1 MPTHYNVKMKM
12 LYALAIC
19 GLVRRDDLAIF
30 AETMNMGSHDI
41 MDLISAGFV
50 RESSAE
56 VDIRIGGRS
65 RKRVRRVCCIT
76 NKGLAFLLEFGGA
89 LFPWLESIPKSI
101 IGNVNLRGGTLAR
114 KAPLDRRL
122 NLAGANCFYAAAG
135 FEVHPLVF
143 GDDEDSQKPALS
155 AIIANAVGDFAP
167 EESTVYYNAIE
178 VKGKCIDA
186 DAEDSHSQRFTRQ
199 VGFAAYSKN
208 DFNIYM
214 IPQGGMRWKTEI
226 AKKEM
231 YLFSTYRSKI
241 RMNQMKDCCAVLLA
255 RNPRDF
261 AASFLSINDF
271 SSKKTKI
278 QAHQDAELLDS
289 TLETAMVGPEG
300 HQAPNM
306 TESVSMGKDGKMH
319 ITLTNESVSED
330 YPIDVILD
338 SGKAAAVEGMILTGE
353 MHEHNTFDNPEQVKC
368 TSFDDVKLA
377 DDGLKLT
384 LPKCSVLHLTVTVK

>member
-30 AETMNMGSHDI
+30 SETMNAGSHDI
-41 MDLISAGFV
+41 MDLIRAGFV
-50 RESSAE
+50 KESSAE

-101 IGNVNLRGGTLAR
+101 VGNVNLRGGTLAR

-143 GDDEDSQKPALS
+143 GDDEDNQKSALS
-155 AIIANAVGDFAP
+155 AIIANAMGDFAP

-226 AKKEM
+226 AKKEWR
-231 YLFSTYRSKI
+231 LFFDYRRKI
-241 RMNQMKDCCAVLLA
+241 RISQMKECNAVLLA

-261 AASFLSINDF
+261 AALFRSIKDF
-271 SSKKTKI
+271 SGRKI
-278 QAHQDAELLDS
+278 KMRRLYVVPMKCEGRKDNSIAVTTGFDRECENCIAKLEEDARFERNTSSFTFPFRTCREGEIYHVALGTVMELYNIHYIK
-289 TLETAMVGPEG
+289 E
-300 HQAPNM
+300 
-306 TESVSMGKDGKMH
+306 
-319 ITLTNESVSED
+319 
-330 YPIDVILD
+330 
-338 SGKAAAVEGMILTGE
+338 KADEGMPVVIYCYRHQVPYYRAVFGDDILYD
-353 MHEHNTFDNPEQVKC
+353 F
-368 TSFDDVKLA
+368 A
-377 DDGLKLT
+377 D
-384 LPKCSVLHLTVTVK
+384 

>member
-30 AETMNMGSHDI
+30 SETMNAGSHDI

-50 RESSAE
+50 KESSAE

-89 LFPWLESIPKSI
+89 LFPWLERIPKSI
-101 IGNVNLRGGTLAR
+101 IGSVNLRGGTLAR

-143 GDDEDSQKPALS
+143 GDDEDSQKPALT

-178 VKGKCIDA
+178 VKRKCIDA

-226 AKKEM
+226 AKKEWR
-231 YLFSTYRSKI
+231 LFYDYRSKI
-241 RMNQMKDCCAVLLA
+241 RMHQMKECYAVLLA

-261 AASFLSINDF
+261 AALFRSIKDF
-271 SSKKTKI
+271 SGRKI
-278 QAHQDAELLDS
+278 KMRRLYVVPMKCEGRKDNSIAVTTGFDRECENCIAKLEEDARFERNTSSFTFPFRTCREGEIYHVALGTVMELYNIHYIK
-289 TLETAMVGPEG
+289 E
-300 HQAPNM
+300 
-306 TESVSMGKDGKMH
+306 
-319 ITLTNESVSED
+319 
-330 YPIDVILD
+330 
-338 SGKAAAVEGMILTGE
+338 KADEGMPVVIYCYRHQVPYYRAVFGDDILYD
-353 MHEHNTFDNPEQVKC
+353 F
-368 TSFDDVKLA
+368 A
-377 DDGLKLT
+377 D
-384 LPKCSVLHLTVTVK
+384 

>member
-30 AETMNMGSHDI
+30 SETMNAGSHDI
-41 MDLISAGFV
+41 MNLISAGFV
-50 RESSAE
+50 KESSAE

-89 LFPWLESIPKSI
+89 LFPWLERIPKSI
-101 IGNVNLRGGTLAR
+101 IGSVNLRGGTLAR

-143 GDDEDSQKPALS
+143 GDDEDSQKPALT

-167 EESTVYYNAIE
+167 EESTVYYNAIK
-178 VKGKCIDA
+178 VKRKCIDA

-208 DFNIYM
+208 DFSIYV

-226 AKKEM
+226 AKKEWR
-231 YLFSTYRSKI
+231 LFYDYRSKI
-241 RMNQMKDCCAVLLA
+241 RMHQVKECYAVLLA

-261 AASFLSINDF
+261 AALFRSIKDF
-271 SSKKTKI
+271 SGRKI
-278 QAHQDAELLDS
+278 KMRRLYVVPMKCEGRKDNSIAVTTGFDRECENCIAKLEEDARFERNTSSFTFPFRTCREGEIYHVALGTVMELYNIHYIK
-289 TLETAMVGPEG
+289 E
-300 HQAPNM
+300 
-306 TESVSMGKDGKMH
+306 
-319 ITLTNESVSED
+319 
-330 YPIDVILD
+330 
-338 SGKAAAVEGMILTGE
+338 KADEGMPVVIYCYRHQVPYYRAVFGDDILYD
-353 MHEHNTFDNPEQVKC
+353 F
-368 TSFDDVKLA
+368 A
-377 DDGLKLT
+377 D
-384 LPKCSVLHLTVTVK
+384 

>member
-30 AETMNMGSHDI
+30 SETMNAGSHDI

-50 RESSAE
+50 KESSAE

-89 LFPWLESIPKSI
+89 LFPWLERIPKSI
-101 IGNVNLRGGTLAR
+101 IGSVNLRGGTLAR

-143 GDDEDSQKPALS
+143 GDDEDSQKPALT

-178 VKGKCIDA
+178 VKRKCIDV

-208 DFNIYM
+208 DFSIYV

-226 AKKEM
+226 AKKEWR
-231 YLFSTYRSKI
+231 LFYDYRSKI
-241 RMNQMKDCCAVLLA
+241 RMHQMKECYAVLLA

-261 AASFLSINDF
+261 AALFRSIKDF
-271 SSKKTKI
+271 SGRKI
-278 QAHQDAELLDS
+278 KMRRLYVVPMKCEGRKDNSIAVTTGFDRECENCIAKLEEDARFERNTSSFTFPFRTCREGEIYHVALGTVMELYNIHYIK
-289 TLETAMVGPEG
+289 E
-300 HQAPNM
+300 
-306 TESVSMGKDGKMH
+306 
-319 ITLTNESVSED
+319 
-330 YPIDVILD
+330 
-338 SGKAAAVEGMILTGE
+338 KADEGMPVVIYCYRHQVPYYRAVFGDDILYD
-353 MHEHNTFDNPEQVKC
+353 F
-368 TSFDDVKLA
+368 A
-377 DDGLKLT
+377 D
-384 LPKCSVLHLTVTVK
+384 

>member
-30 AETMNMGSHDI
+30 SETMNAGSHDI

-226 AKKEM
+226 AKKEWR
-231 YLFSTYRSKI
+231 LFFDYRRKI
-241 RMNQMKDCCAVLLA
+241 RISQMKECNAVLLA

-261 AASFLSINDF
+261 AALFRSIKDF
-271 SSKKTKI
+271 SGRKI
-278 QAHQDAELLDS
+278 KMRRLYVVPMKCEGRKDNSIAVTTGFDRECENCIAKLEEDARFERNTSSFTFPFRTCREGEIYHVALGTVMELYNIHYIK
-289 TLETAMVGPEG
+289 E
-300 HQAPNM
+300 
-306 TESVSMGKDGKMH
+306 
-319 ITLTNESVSED
+319 
-330 YPIDVILD
+330 
-338 SGKAAAVEGMILTGE
+338 KADEGMPVVIYCYRHQVPYYRAVFGDDILYD
-353 MHEHNTFDNPEQVKC
+353 F
-368 TSFDDVKLA
+368 A
-377 DDGLKLT
+377 D
-384 LPKCSVLHLTVTVK
+384 

>member
-50 RESSAE
+50 KESSAE

-241 RMNQMKDCCAVLLA
+241 RMHQMKECYAVLLA

-261 AASFLSINDF
+261 AALFRSIKDF
-271 SSKKTKI
+271 SGRKI
-278 QAHQDAELLDS
+278 KMRRLYVVPMKCEGRKDNSIAVTTGFDRECENCIAKLEEDARFERNTSSFTFPFRTCREGEIYHVALGTVMELYNIHYIK
-289 TLETAMVGPEG
+289 E
-300 HQAPNM
+300 
-306 TESVSMGKDGKMH
+306 
-319 ITLTNESVSED
+319 
-330 YPIDVILD
+330 
-338 SGKAAAVEGMILTGE
+338 KADEGMPVVIYCYRHQVPYYRAVFGDDILYD
-353 MHEHNTFDNPEQVKC
+353 F
-368 TSFDDVKLA
+368 A
-377 DDGLKLT
+377 D
-384 LPKCSVLHLTVTVK
+384 

>member
-30 AETMNMGSHDI
+30 SETMNAGSHDI
-41 MDLISAGFV
+41 MDLIRAGFV
-50 RESSAE
+50 KESSAE

-89 LFPWLESIPKSI
+89 LFPWLERIPKSI
-101 IGNVNLRGGTLAR
+101 IGSVNLRGGTLAR

-143 GDDEDSQKPALS
+143 GDDEDSQKPALT

-178 VKGKCIDA
+178 VKRKCIDA

-208 DFNIYM
+208 DFSIYV

-226 AKKEM
+226 AKKEWR
-231 YLFSTYRSKI
+231 LFYDYRSKI
-241 RMNQMKDCCAVLLA
+241 RMHQMKECYAVLLA

-261 AASFLSINDF
+261 AARFRSIKDF
-271 SSKKTKI
+271 SGRKI
-278 QAHQDAELLDS
+278 KMRRLYVVPMKCEGRKDNSMAVTTGFDREWENCIAKLEEDARFERNTSSFTFPFRTCREGEIYHVALGTVMELYNIHYIK
-289 TLETAMVGPEG
+289 E
-300 HQAPNM
+300 
-306 TESVSMGKDGKMH
+306 
-319 ITLTNESVSED
+319 
-330 YPIDVILD
+330 
-338 SGKAAAVEGMILTGE
+338 KADEGMPVVIYCYRHQVPYYRAVFGDDILYD
-353 MHEHNTFDNPEQVKC
+353 F
-368 TSFDDVKLA
+368 A
-377 DDGLKLT
+377 D
-384 LPKCSVLHLTVTVK
+384 

>member
-30 AETMNMGSHDI
+30 SETMNAGSHDI

-50 RESSAE
+50 KESSAE

-65 RKRVRRVCCIT
+65 RKRGRRVCCIT

-89 LFPWLESIPKSI
+89 LFPWLERIPKSI
-101 IGNVNLRGGTLAR
+101 IGSVNLRGGTLAR

-143 GDDEDSQKPALS
+143 GDEEDSQKPALT

-178 VKGKCIDA
+178 VKRKCIDA

-208 DFNIYM
+208 DFSIYV

-226 AKKEM
+226 AKKEWR
-231 YLFSTYRSKI
+231 LFYDYRSKI
-241 RMNQMKDCCAVLLA
+241 RMHQMKECYAVLLA

-261 AASFLSINDF
+261 AALFRSIKDF
-271 SSKKTKI
+271 SGRKI
-278 QAHQDAELLDS
+278 KMRRLYVVPMKCEGRKDNSIAVTTGFDRECENCIAKLEEDARFERNTSSFTFPFRTCREGEIYHVALGTVMELYNIHYIK
-289 TLETAMVGPEG
+289 E
-300 HQAPNM
+300 
-306 TESVSMGKDGKMH
+306 
-319 ITLTNESVSED
+319 
-330 YPIDVILD
+330 
-338 SGKAAAVEGMILTGE
+338 KADEGMPVVIYCYRHQVPYYRAVFGDDILYD
-353 MHEHNTFDNPEQVKC
+353 F
-368 TSFDDVKLA
+368 A
-377 DDGLKLT
+377 D
-384 LPKCSVLHLTVTVK
+384 

>member
-30 AETMNMGSHDI
+30 SEAMNKGSHDI
-41 MDLISAGFV
+41 MDLIRAGFV
-50 RESSAE
+50 KESSAA

-65 RKRVRRVCCIT
+65 RKRVRRVCFIT

-101 IGNVNLRGGTLAR
+101 VGNVNLRGGTLAR

-155 AIIANAVGDFAP
+155 AIIADAMGDFTP

-178 VKGKCIDA
+178 VKRKCIDA
-186 DAEDSHSQRFTRQ
+186 DEEDSHSQRFTRQ

-208 DFNIYM
+208 DYNIYV
-214 IPQGGMRWKTEI
+214 IPQGGMTWKTEI
-226 AKKEM
+226 AKKEWR
-231 YLFSTYRSKI
+231 LFSDYRSKI
-241 RMNQMKDCCAVLLA
+241 RVRQMQDCYAVLLA

-261 AASFLSINDF
+261 AAMFQSIKDF
-271 SSKKTKI
+271 SSRKIKMQRIYVVPMKCEGRTDNSTAITEGFDSERKKCIAKLEEDARFERNTSSFTFPFRTCREGKI
-278 QAHQDAELLDS
+278 YYVAVGTVMELYNIHNIKEDVDAEKPR
-289 TLETAMVGPEG
+289 VIYCYR
-300 HQAPNM
+300 HQSPYYHAIFGN
-306 TESVSMGKDGKMH
+306 GIGY
-319 ITLTNESVSED
+319 I
-330 YPIDVILD
+330 
-338 SGKAAAVEGMILTGE
+338 
-353 MHEHNTFDNPEQVKC
+353 F
-368 TSFDDVKLA
+368 A
-377 DDGLKLT
+377 D
-384 LPKCSVLHLTVTVK
+384 

>member
-19 GLVRRDDLAIF
+19 GLVRRDGLAIF
-30 AETMNMGSHDI
+30 SETMNAGSHDI

-50 RESSAE
+50 KESSAE

-89 LFPWLESIPKSI
+89 LFPWLERIPKSI
-101 IGNVNLRGGTLAR
+101 IGSVNLRGGTLAR

-143 GDDEDSQKPALS
+143 GDDEDSQKPALT

-178 VKGKCIDA
+178 VKRKCIDA

-208 DFNIYM
+208 DFSIYV

-226 AKKEM
+226 AKKEWR
-231 YLFSTYRSKI
+231 LFYDYRSKI
-241 RMNQMKDCCAVLLA
+241 RMHQMKECYAVLLA

-261 AASFLSINDF
+261 AALFRSIKDF
-271 SSKKTKI
+271 SGRKI
-278 QAHQDAELLDS
+278 KMRRLYVVPMKCEGRKDNSIAVTTGFDRECENCIAKLEEDARFERNTSSFTFPFRTCREGEIYHVALGTVMELYNIHYIK
-289 TLETAMVGPEG
+289 E
-300 HQAPNM
+300 
-306 TESVSMGKDGKMH
+306 
-319 ITLTNESVSED
+319 
-330 YPIDVILD
+330 
-338 SGKAAAVEGMILTGE
+338 KADEGMPVVIYCYRHQVPYYRAVFGDDILYD
-353 MHEHNTFDNPEQVKC
+353 F
-368 TSFDDVKLA
+368 A
-377 DDGLKLT
+377 D
-384 LPKCSVLHLTVTVK
+384 

>member
-30 AETMNMGSHDI
+30 SETMNAGSHDI

-50 RESSAE
+50 KESSAE

-89 LFPWLESIPKSI
+89 LFPWLERIPKSI
-101 IGNVNLRGGTLAR
+101 IGSVNLRGGTLAR

-143 GDDEDSQKPALS
+143 GDDEDSQKPALT

-178 VKGKCIDA
+178 VKRKCIDA

-208 DFNIYM
+208 DFSIYV

-226 AKKEM
+226 AKKEWR
-231 YLFSTYRSKI
+231 LFYDYRSKI
-241 RMNQMKDCCAVLLA
+241 RMHQMKECYAVLLA

-261 AASFLSINDF
+261 AALFRSIKDF
-271 SSKKTKI
+271 SGRKI
-278 QAHQDAELLDS
+278 KMRRLYVVPMKCEGRKDNSIAVTTGFDRECENCIAKLEEDARFERNTSSFTFPFRTCREGEIYHVALGTVMELYNIHYIK
-289 TLETAMVGPEG
+289 E
-300 HQAPNM
+300 
-306 TESVSMGKDGKMH
+306 
-319 ITLTNESVSED
+319 
-330 YPIDVILD
+330 
-338 SGKAAAVEGMILTGE
+338 KADEGMPVVIYCYR
-353 MHEHNTFDNPEQVKC
+353 HQVPYYRAV
-368 TSFDDVKLA
+368 FGDD
-377 DDGLKLT
+377 T
-384 LPKCSVLHLTVTVK
+384 ICC

>member
-30 AETMNMGSHDI
+30 SETMNAGSHDI

-50 RESSAE
+50 KESSAE

-89 LFPWLESIPKSI
+89 LFPWLERIPKSI
-101 IGNVNLRGGTLAR
+101 IGSVNLRGGTLAR
-114 KAPLDRRL
+114 KAPLYRRL

-143 GDDEDSQKPALS
+143 GDDEDSQKPALT

-178 VKGKCIDA
+178 VKRKCIDA

-208 DFNIYM
+208 DFSIYV

-226 AKKEM
+226 AKKEWR
-231 YLFSTYRSKI
+231 LFYDYRSKI
-241 RMNQMKDCCAVLLA
+241 RMHQMKECYAVLLA

-261 AASFLSINDF
+261 AALFRSIKDF
-271 SSKKTKI
+271 SGRKI
-278 QAHQDAELLDS
+278 KMRRLYVVPMKCEGRKDNSIAVTTGFDRECENCIAKLEEDARFERNTSSFTFPFRTCREGEIYHVALGTVMELYNIHYIK
-289 TLETAMVGPEG
+289 E
-300 HQAPNM
+300 
-306 TESVSMGKDGKMH
+306 
-319 ITLTNESVSED
+319 
-330 YPIDVILD
+330 
-338 SGKAAAVEGMILTGE
+338 KADEGMPVVIYCYRHQVPYYRAVFGDDILYD
-353 MHEHNTFDNPEQVKC
+353 F
-368 TSFDDVKLA
+368 A
-377 DDGLKLT
+377 D
-384 LPKCSVLHLTVTVK
+384 

>member
-30 AETMNMGSHDI
+30 SETMNAGSHDI

-50 RESSAE
+50 KESSAE

-89 LFPWLESIPKSI
+89 LFPWLERIPKSI
-101 IGNVNLRGGTLAR
+101 VGNVNLRGGTLAR

-226 AKKEM
+226 AKKEWR
-231 YLFSTYRSKI
+231 LFYDYRSKI
-241 RMNQMKDCCAVLLA
+241 RMHQMKECYAVLLA

-261 AASFLSINDF
+261 AALFRSIKDF
-271 SSKKTKI
+271 SGRKI
-278 QAHQDAELLDS
+278 KMRRLYVVPMKCEGRKDNSIAVTTGFDRECENCIAKLEEDARFERNTSSFTFPFRTCREGEIYHVALGTVMELYNIHYIK
-289 TLETAMVGPEG
+289 E
-300 HQAPNM
+300 
-306 TESVSMGKDGKMH
+306 
-319 ITLTNESVSED
+319 
-330 YPIDVILD
+330 
-338 SGKAAAVEGMILTGE
+338 KADEGMPVVIYCYRHQVPYYRAVFGDDILYD
-353 MHEHNTFDNPEQVKC
+353 F
-368 TSFDDVKLA
+368 A
-377 DDGLKLT
+377 D
-384 LPKCSVLHLTVTVK
+384 

>member
-30 AETMNMGSHDI
+30 SETMNAGSHDI

-50 RESSAE
+50 KESSAE

-89 LFPWLESIPKSI
+89 LFPWLERIPKSI
-101 IGNVNLRGGTLAR
+101 IGSVNLRGGTLAR

-143 GDDEDSQKPALS
+143 GDDEDSQKPALT

-178 VKGKCIDA
+178 VKRKCIDA

-208 DFNIYM
+208 DFSIYV

-226 AKKEM
+226 AKKEWR
-231 YLFSTYRSKI
+231 LFYDYRSKI
-241 RMNQMKDCCAVLLA
+241 RMHQMKECYAVLPA

-261 AASFLSINDF
+261 AALFRSIKDF
-271 SSKKTKI
+271 SGRKI
-278 QAHQDAELLDS
+278 KMRRLYVVPMKCEGRKDNSIAVTTGFDRECENCIAKLEEDARFERNTSSFTFPFRTCREGEIYHVALGTVMELYNIHYIK
-289 TLETAMVGPEG
+289 E
-300 HQAPNM
+300 
-306 TESVSMGKDGKMH
+306 
-319 ITLTNESVSED
+319 
-330 YPIDVILD
+330 
-338 SGKAAAVEGMILTGE
+338 KADEGMPVVIYCYRHQVPYYRAVFGDDILYD
-353 MHEHNTFDNPEQVKC
+353 F
-368 TSFDDVKLA
+368 A
-377 DDGLKLT
+377 D
-384 LPKCSVLHLTVTVK
+384 

>member
-30 AETMNMGSHDI
+30 SETMNAGSHDI

-50 RESSAE
+50 KESSAE

-89 LFPWLESIPKSI
+89 LFPWLERIPKSI
-101 IGNVNLRGGTLAR
+101 IGSVNLRGGTLAR

-143 GDDEDSQKPALS
+143 GDDEDSQKPALT

-178 VKGKCIDA
+178 VKRKCIDA

-208 DFNIYM
+208 DFSIYV

-226 AKKEM
+226 AKKEWR
-231 YLFSTYRSKI
+231 LFYDYRSKI
-241 RMNQMKDCCAVLLA
+241 RMHQMKECYAVLLA

-261 AASFLSINDF
+261 AALFRSIKDF
-271 SSKKTKI
+271 SGRKI
-278 QAHQDAELLDS
+278 KMRRLYVVPMKCEGRKDNSIAVTTGFDRECENCIAKLEEDARFERNTSSFTFPFRTCREGEIYHVALGTVMELYNIHYIK
-289 TLETAMVGPEG
+289 E
-300 HQAPNM
+300 
-306 TESVSMGKDGKMH
+306 
-319 ITLTNESVSED
+319 
-330 YPIDVILD
+330 
-338 SGKAAAVEGMILTGE
+338 KADEGMPVVIYCYRHQVPYYRAVFGDAILYD
-353 MHEHNTFDNPEQVKC
+353 F
-368 TSFDDVKLA
+368 A
-377 DDGLKLT
+377 D
-384 LPKCSVLHLTVTVK
+384 

>member
-30 AETMNMGSHDI
+30 SETMNAGSHDI
-41 MDLISAGFV
+41 MNLISAGFV
-50 RESSAE
+50 KESSAE

-89 LFPWLESIPKSI
+89 LFPWLERIPKSI
-101 IGNVNLRGGTLAR
+101 IGSVNLRGGTLAR

-143 GDDEDSQKPALS
+143 GDDEDSQKPALT

-167 EESTVYYNAIE
+167 EESTVYYNAIK
-178 VKGKCIDA
+178 VKRKCIDA

-208 DFNIYM
+208 DFSIYV

-226 AKKEM
+226 AKKEWR
-231 YLFSTYRSKI
+231 LFYDYRSKI
-241 RMNQMKDCCAVLLA
+241 RMHQMKECYAVLLA

-261 AASFLSINDF
+261 AALFRSIKDF
-271 SSKKTKI
+271 SGRKI
-278 QAHQDAELLDS
+278 KMRRLYVVPMKCEGRKDNSIAVTTGFDREYENCIAKLEEDARFERNTSSFTFPFRTCREGEIYHVALGTVMELYNIHYIK
-289 TLETAMVGPEG
+289 E
-300 HQAPNM
+300 
-306 TESVSMGKDGKMH
+306 
-319 ITLTNESVSED
+319 
-330 YPIDVILD
+330 
-338 SGKAAAVEGMILTGE
+338 KADEGMPVVIYCYRHQVPYYRAVCGDDILY
-353 MHEHNTFDNPEQVKC
+353 DC
-368 TSFDDVKLA
+368 A
-377 DDGLKLT
+377 D
-384 LPKCSVLHLTVTVK
+384 

>member
-30 AETMNMGSHDI
+30 SETMNADSHDI

-50 RESSAE
+50 KESSAE

-89 LFPWLESIPKSI
+89 LFPWLERIPKSI
-101 IGNVNLRGGTLAR
+101 IGSVNLRGGTLAR

-143 GDDEDSQKPALS
+143 GDDEDSQKPALT

-178 VKGKCIDA
+178 VKRKCIDA

-208 DFNIYM
+208 DFSIYV

-226 AKKEM
+226 AKKEWR
-231 YLFSTYRSKI
+231 LFYDYRSKI
-241 RMNQMKDCCAVLLA
+241 RMHQMKECYAVLLA

-261 AASFLSINDF
+261 AALFRSIKDF
-271 SSKKTKI
+271 SGRKI
-278 QAHQDAELLDS
+278 KMRRLYVVPMKCEGRKDNSIAVTTGFDRECENCIAKLEEDARFERNTSSFTFPFRTCREGEIYHVALGTVMELYNIHYIKEKADVGMPVVIYCYRHQVPYYRAVFGDD
-289 TLETAMVGPEG
+289 
-300 HQAPNM
+300 
-306 TESVSMGKDGKMH
+306 
-319 ITLTNESVSED
+319 
-330 YPIDVILD
+330 ILYD
-338 SGKAAAVEGMILTGE
+338 
-353 MHEHNTFDNPEQVKC
+353 F
-368 TSFDDVKLA
+368 A
-377 DDGLKLT
+377 D
-384 LPKCSVLHLTVTVK
+384 

>member
-30 AETMNMGSHDI
+30 SETMNAGSHDI

-50 RESSAE
+50 KESSAE

-89 LFPWLESIPKSI
+89 LFPWLKRIPKSI

-155 AIIANAVGDFAP
+155 AIIANEMGDFVP

-178 VKGKCIDA
+178 VKRKCIDA
-186 DAEDSHSQRFTRQ
+186 DADDSHSQRFTRQ

-208 DFNIYM
+208 DFSIYM

-226 AKKEM
+226 AKKEWR
-231 YLFSTYRSKI
+231 LFYDYRSKI
-241 RMNQMKDCCAVLLA
+241 RMHQMKECYAVLLA

-261 AASFLSINDF
+261 AAMFQSIKNF
-271 SSKKTKI
+271 SSRKI
-278 QAHQDAELLDS
+278 KMQRIYVVPMKCEGRKDNSIAMTTGFDRERENCIAELGEDPKFERDERS
-289 TLETAMVGPEG
+289 FIFPFRTCREG
-300 HQAPNM
+300 EIYHVALGTVMELYNIHNIK
-306 TESVSMGKDGKMH
+306 EKVD
-319 ITLTNESVSED
+319 
-330 YPIDVILD
+330 
-338 SGKAAAVEGMILTGE
+338 EGMPVVIYCYRHQVPYYRAVFGDDILYDFA
-353 MHEHNTFDNPEQVKC
+353 N
-368 TSFDDVKLA
+368 
-377 DDGLKLT
+377 
-384 LPKCSVLHLTVTVK
+384 

>member
-30 AETMNMGSHDI
+30 SETMNAGSHDI

-50 RESSAE
+50 KESSAE

-89 LFPWLESIPKSI
+89 LFPWLERIPKSI

-155 AIIANAVGDFAP
+155 AVIANAMGNFAP

-226 AKKEM
+226 AKKEWR
-231 YLFSTYRSKI
+231 LFYDYRSKI
-241 RMNQMKDCCAVLLA
+241 RMHQMKECYAVLLA

-261 AASFLSINDF
+261 AAMFQSIKNF
-271 SSKKTKI
+271 SSRKI
-278 QAHQDAELLDS
+278 KMQRIYVVPMKCEGRKDNSIAMTTGFDRERENCIAELGEDPKFERDERS
-289 TLETAMVGPEG
+289 FIFPFRTCREG
-300 HQAPNM
+300 EIYHVALGTVMELYNIHNIK
-306 TESVSMGKDGKMH
+306 EKVD
-319 ITLTNESVSED
+319 
-330 YPIDVILD
+330 
-338 SGKAAAVEGMILTGE
+338 EGMPVVIYCYRHQVPYYRAVFGDDILYDFA
-353 MHEHNTFDNPEQVKC
+353 N
-368 TSFDDVKLA
+368 
-377 DDGLKLT
+377 
-384 LPKCSVLHLTVTVK
+384 

>member
-19 GLVRRDDLAIF
+19 GLVRRDDLAVF
-30 AETMNMGSHDI
+30 AETMNTGSHDI

-50 RESSAE
+50 KESSAE

-155 AIIANAVGDFAP
+155 AVIANAMGDFAP

-178 VKGKCIDA
+178 VKRKCVDA
-186 DAEDSHSQRFTRQ
+186 DEDDSHSQRFTRQ

-208 DFNIYM
+208 DYNIYV

-226 AKKEM
+226 AKKEWR
-231 YLFSTYRSKI
+231 LFYDYRSKI
-241 RMNQMKDCCAVLLA
+241 RMNQMKECCAVLLA

-261 AASFLSINDF
+261 AAMFQSIKDF
-271 SSKKTKI
+271 SSRKIKMQRIYVVPMKCEGRKDNSTAITEGFDSERKKCIAKLEEDARFERNTSSFTFPFRTCREGKTYYVAVGTVI
-278 QAHQDAELLDS
+278 ELYNIHNIKEDVDAEKPI
-289 TLETAMVGPEG
+289 VIYCYQ
-300 HQAPNM
+300 HQVPYYRA
-306 TESVSMGKDGKMH
+306 VFGD
-319 ITLTNESVSED
+319 D
-330 YPIDVILD
+330 ILYD
-338 SGKAAAVEGMILTGE
+338 
-353 MHEHNTFDNPEQVKC
+353 F
-368 TSFDDVKLA
+368 A
-377 DDGLKLT
+377 D
-384 LPKCSVLHLTVTVK
+384 

>member
-30 AETMNMGSHDI
+30 SETMNAGSHDI

-50 RESSAE
+50 KESSAE

-89 LFPWLESIPKSI
+89 LFPWLERIPKSI

-143 GDDEDSQKPALS
+143 GDDEDSQKPALT

-178 VKGKCIDA
+178 VKRKCIDA
-186 DAEDSHSQRFTRQ
+186 DADDSHSQRFTRQ

-208 DFNIYM
+208 DFSIYM

-226 AKKEM
+226 AKKEWR
-231 YLFSTYRSKI
+231 LFYDYRSKI
-241 RMNQMKDCCAVLLA
+241 RMHQMKECYAVLLA

-261 AASFLSINDF
+261 AALFRSIKDF
-271 SSKKTKI
+271 SGRKI
-278 QAHQDAELLDS
+278 KMRRLYVVPMKCEGRKDNSIAVTTGFDRECENCIAKLEEDARFERNTSSFTFPFRTCREGEIYHVALGTVMELYNIHYIK
-289 TLETAMVGPEG
+289 E
-300 HQAPNM
+300 
-306 TESVSMGKDGKMH
+306 
-319 ITLTNESVSED
+319 
-330 YPIDVILD
+330 
-338 SGKAAAVEGMILTGE
+338 KADEGMPVVIYCYRHQVPYYRAVFGDDILYD
-353 MHEHNTFDNPEQVKC
+353 F
-368 TSFDDVKLA
+368 A
-377 DDGLKLT
+377 D
-384 LPKCSVLHLTVTVK
+384 

>member
-19 GLVRRDDLAIF
+19 GLVRRDDLAVF
-30 AETMNMGSHDI
+30 AETMNTGSHDI

-50 RESSAE
+50 KESSAE

-101 IGNVNLRGGTLAR
+101 IGSVNLRGGTLAR

-155 AIIANAVGDFAP
+155 AVIANAMGNFAP

-208 DFNIYM
+208 DYNIYV

-226 AKKEM
+226 AKKEWR
-231 YLFSTYRSKI
+231 LFYDYRSKI
-241 RMNQMKDCCAVLLA
+241 RMHQMKECYAVLLA

-261 AASFLSINDF
+261 AAMFQSIKDF
-271 SSKKTKI
+271 SSRKIKMQRIYVVPMKCEGRKDNSTAITEGFDSERKKCIAKLEEDARFERNTSSFTFPFRTCREGKTYYVAVGTVMELYNI
-278 QAHQDAELLDS
+278 HNIKEDVDAEKPIVIYCYRHQVPYYRAVFGDDLLYD
-289 TLETAMVGPEG
+289 
-300 HQAPNM
+300 
-306 TESVSMGKDGKMH
+306 
-319 ITLTNESVSED
+319 
-330 YPIDVILD
+330 
-338 SGKAAAVEGMILTGE
+338 
-353 MHEHNTFDNPEQVKC
+353 F
-368 TSFDDVKLA
+368 A
-377 DDGLKLT
+377 D
-384 LPKCSVLHLTVTVK
+384 

>member
-30 AETMNMGSHDI
+30 SETMNAGSHDI

-50 RESSAE
+50 KESSAE

-143 GDDEDSQKPALS
+143 GDDEGSQKPALS
-155 AIIANAVGDFAP
+155 AVIANAMGNFAP

-226 AKKEM
+226 AKKEWR
-231 YLFSTYRSKI
+231 LFYDYRSKI
-241 RMNQMKDCCAVLLA
+241 RMHQMKECYAVLLA

-261 AASFLSINDF
+261 AAMFQSIKNF
-271 SSKKTKI
+271 SSRKIKMQRIYVVPMKCEGRKDNSTAITEGFDSERKKCIAKLEEDARFERNTSSFTFPFRTCREGEIYHVALGTVMELYNIHNIKEDV
-278 QAHQDAELLDS
+278 DAEKPI
-289 TLETAMVGPEG
+289 VIYCYR
-300 HQAPNM
+300 HQVPYYRA
-306 TESVSMGKDGKMH
+306 VFGD
-319 ITLTNESVSED
+319 D
-330 YPIDVILD
+330 ILYD
-338 SGKAAAVEGMILTGE
+338 
-353 MHEHNTFDNPEQVKC
+353 F
-368 TSFDDVKLA
+368 A
-377 DDGLKLT
+377 D
-384 LPKCSVLHLTVTVK
+384 

>member
-1 MPTHYNVKMKM
+1 MSTHYNVKMKM
-12 LYALAIC
+12 LYTLAIC

-30 AETMNMGSHDI
+30 SETMNAGSHDI

-50 RESSAE
+50 KESSAE

-65 RKRVRRVCCIT
+65 RKRVCRVCCIT

-89 LFPWLESIPKSI
+89 LFPWLERIPKSI
-101 IGNVNLRGGTLAR
+101 IGSVNLRGGTLAR

-143 GDDEDSQKPALS
+143 GDDEDSQKPALT

-178 VKGKCIDA
+178 VKRKCIDA

-208 DFNIYM
+208 DFSIYV

-226 AKKEM
+226 AKKEWR
-231 YLFSTYRSKI
+231 LFYDYRSKI
-241 RMNQMKDCCAVLLA
+241 RMHQMKECYAVLLA

-261 AASFLSINDF
+261 AALFRSIKDF
-271 SSKKTKI
+271 SGRKI
-278 QAHQDAELLDS
+278 KMRRLYVVPMKCEGRKDNSIAVTTGFDRGCENCIAKLEEDARFERNTSSFTFPFRTCREGEIYHVALGTVMELYNIHYIK
-289 TLETAMVGPEG
+289 E
-300 HQAPNM
+300 
-306 TESVSMGKDGKMH
+306 
-319 ITLTNESVSED
+319 
-330 YPIDVILD
+330 
-338 SGKAAAVEGMILTGE
+338 KADEGMPVVIYCYRHQVPYYRAVFGDDILYD
-353 MHEHNTFDNPEQVKC
+353 F
-368 TSFDDVKLA
+368 A
-377 DDGLKLT
+377 D
-384 LPKCSVLHLTVTVK
+384 

>member
-30 AETMNMGSHDI
+30 SETMNAGSHDI

-50 RESSAE
+50 KESSAE

-89 LFPWLESIPKSI
+89 LFPWLERIPKSI
-101 IGNVNLRGGTLAR
+101 IGSVNLRGGTLAR

-143 GDDEDSQKPALS
+143 GDDEGSQKPALT

-178 VKGKCIDA
+178 VKRKCIDA

-208 DFNIYM
+208 DFSIYV

-226 AKKEM
+226 AKKEWR
-231 YLFSTYRSKI
+231 LFYDYRSKI
-241 RMNQMKDCCAVLLA
+241 RMHQMKECYAVLLA

-261 AASFLSINDF
+261 AALFRSIKDF
-271 SSKKTKI
+271 SGRKI
-278 QAHQDAELLDS
+278 KMRRLYVVPMKCEGRKDNSIAVTTGFDRECENCIAKLEEDARFERNTSSFTFPFRTCREGEIYHVALGTVMELYNIHYIK
-289 TLETAMVGPEG
+289 E
-300 HQAPNM
+300 
-306 TESVSMGKDGKMH
+306 
-319 ITLTNESVSED
+319 
-330 YPIDVILD
+330 
-338 SGKAAAVEGMILTGE
+338 KADEGMPVVIYCYRHQVPYYRAVFGDDILYD
-353 MHEHNTFDNPEQVKC
+353 F
-368 TSFDDVKLA
+368 A
-377 DDGLKLT
+377 D
-384 LPKCSVLHLTVTVK
+384 

>member
-30 AETMNMGSHDI
+30 SETMNAGSHDI

-50 RESSAE
+50 KESSAE

-89 LFPWLESIPKSI
+89 LFPWLERIPKSI
-101 IGNVNLRGGTLAR
+101 IGSVNLRGGTLAR

-143 GDDEDSQKPALS
+143 GDDEDSQKPALT

-178 VKGKCIDA
+178 VKRKCIDA

-208 DFNIYM
+208 DFSIYV

-226 AKKEM
+226 AKKEWR
-231 YLFSTYRSKI
+231 LFYDYRSKI
-241 RMNQMKDCCAVLLA
+241 RMHQMKECYAVLLA

-261 AASFLSINDF
+261 AALFRSIKDF
-271 SSKKTKI
+271 SGRKI
-278 QAHQDAELLDS
+278 KMRRLYVVPMKCEGRKDNSIAVTTGFDRECENCIAKLEEDARFERNTNSFTFPFRTCREGEIYHVALGTVMELYNIHYIK
-289 TLETAMVGPEG
+289 E
-300 HQAPNM
+300 
-306 TESVSMGKDGKMH
+306 
-319 ITLTNESVSED
+319 
-330 YPIDVILD
+330 
-338 SGKAAAVEGMILTGE
+338 KADEGMPVVIYCYRHQVPYYRAVFGDDILYD
-353 MHEHNTFDNPEQVKC
+353 F
-368 TSFDDVKLA
+368 A
-377 DDGLKLT
+377 D
-384 LPKCSVLHLTVTVK
+384 

>member
-41 MDLISAGFV
+41 MDLIRAGFV
-50 RESSAE
+50 KESSAE

-89 LFPWLESIPKSI
+89 LFPWLERIPKSI
-101 IGNVNLRGGTLAR
+101 VGNVNLRGGTLAR

-155 AIIANAVGDFAP
+155 AIIANEMGDFVP

-178 VKGKCIDA
+178 VKRKCIDA
-186 DAEDSHSQRFTRQ
+186 DADDSHSQRFTRQ

-208 DFNIYM
+208 DFSIYM

-226 AKKEM
+226 AKKEW
-231 YLFSTYRSKI
+231 
-241 RMNQMKDCCAVLLA
+241 
-255 RNPRDF
+255 
-261 AASFLSINDF
+261 
-271 SSKKTKI
+271 
-278 QAHQDAELLDS
+278 
-289 TLETAMVGPEG
+289 
-300 HQAPNM
+300 
-306 TESVSMGKDGKMH
+306 
-319 ITLTNESVSED
+319 
-330 YPIDVILD
+330 
-338 SGKAAAVEGMILTGE
+338 
-353 MHEHNTFDNPEQVKC
+353 
-368 TSFDDVKLA
+368 
-377 DDGLKLT
+377 
-384 LPKCSVLHLTVTVK
+384 

>member
-30 AETMNMGSHDI
+30 SETMNAGSHDI

-50 RESSAE
+50 KESSAE

-89 LFPWLESIPKSI
+89 LFPWLERIPKSI
-101 IGNVNLRGGTLAR
+101 IGSVNLRGGTLAR

-143 GDDEDSQKPALS
+143 GDEEDSQKPALT

-178 VKGKCIDA
+178 VKRKCIA
-186 DAEDSHSQRFTRQ
+186 VTT
-199 VGFAAYSKN
+199 GFDRECEN
-208 DFNIYM
+208 C
-214 IPQGGMRWKTEI
+214 I
-226 AKKEM
+226 AKLEEDARFERNTSSFTFPFRTCREGEIYHVALGTVMELYNIHYIKEKADEGM
-231 YLFSTYRSKI
+231 PVVIYCYRHQVPYY
-241 RMNQMKDCCAVLLA
+241 RAVFGDDILY
-255 RNPRDF
+255 DF
-261 AASFLSINDF
+261 AD
-271 SSKKTKI
+271 
-278 QAHQDAELLDS
+278 
-289 TLETAMVGPEG
+289 
-300 HQAPNM
+300 
-306 TESVSMGKDGKMH
+306 
-319 ITLTNESVSED
+319 
-330 YPIDVILD
+330 
-338 SGKAAAVEGMILTGE
+338 
-353 MHEHNTFDNPEQVKC
+353 
-368 TSFDDVKLA
+368 
-377 DDGLKLT
+377 
-384 LPKCSVLHLTVTVK
+384 

>member
-30 AETMNMGSHDI
+30 SETMNAGSHDI

-50 RESSAE
+50 KESSAE

-101 IGNVNLRGGTLAR
+101 IGSVNLRGGTLAR

-143 GDDEDSQKPALS
+143 GDDEDSQKPALT

-178 VKGKCIDA
+178 VKRKCIDA

-208 DFNIYM
+208 DFSIYV

-226 AKKEM
+226 AKKEWR
-231 YLFSTYRSKI
+231 LFYDYRSKI
-241 RMNQMKDCCAVLLA
+241 RMHQMKECYAVLLA

-261 AASFLSINDF
+261 AALFRSIKDF
-271 SSKKTKI
+271 SGRKI
-278 QAHQDAELLDS
+278 KMRRLYVVPMKCEGRKDNSIAVTTGFDRECENCIAKLEEDARFERNTSSFTFPFRTCREGEIYHVALGTVMELYNIHYIK
-289 TLETAMVGPEG
+289 E
-300 HQAPNM
+300 
-306 TESVSMGKDGKMH
+306 
-319 ITLTNESVSED
+319 
-330 YPIDVILD
+330 
-338 SGKAAAVEGMILTGE
+338 KADEGMPVVIYCYRHQVPYYRAVFGDDILYD
-353 MHEHNTFDNPEQVKC
+353 F
-368 TSFDDVKLA
+368 A
-377 DDGLKLT
+377 D
-384 LPKCSVLHLTVTVK
+384 

>member
-30 AETMNMGSHDI
+30 SETMNAGSHDI
-41 MDLISAGFV
+41 MDLIRAGFV
-50 RESSAE
+50 KESSAE

-101 IGNVNLRGGTLAR
+101 VGNVNLRGGTLAR

-143 GDDEDSQKPALS
+143 GDDEDNQKSALS
-155 AIIANAVGDFAP
+155 AIIANAMGDFAP

-208 DFNIYM
+208 DFSIYV

-226 AKKEM
+226 AKKEWR
-231 YLFSTYRSKI
+231 LFYDYRSKI
-241 RMNQMKDCCAVLLA
+241 RMHQMKECYAVLLA

-261 AASFLSINDF
+261 AALFRSIKDF
-271 SSKKTKI
+271 SGRKI
-278 QAHQDAELLDS
+278 KMRRLYVVPMKCEGRKDNSIAVTTGFDRECENCIAKLEEDARFERNTSSFTFPFRTCREGEIYHVALGTVMELYNIHYIK
-289 TLETAMVGPEG
+289 E
-300 HQAPNM
+300 
-306 TESVSMGKDGKMH
+306 
-319 ITLTNESVSED
+319 
-330 YPIDVILD
+330 
-338 SGKAAAVEGMILTGE
+338 KADEGMPVVIYCYRHQVPYYRAVFGDDILYD
-353 MHEHNTFDNPEQVKC
+353 F
-368 TSFDDVKLA
+368 A
-377 DDGLKLT
+377 D
-384 LPKCSVLHLTVTVK
+384 

>member
-30 AETMNMGSHDI
+30 SETMNAGSHDI

-50 RESSAE
+50 KESSAE

-89 LFPWLESIPKSI
+89 LFPWLERIPKSI
-101 IGNVNLRGGTLAR
+101 IGSVNLRGGTLAR

-143 GDDEDSQKPALS
+143 GDDEDSQKPALT

-167 EESTVYYNAIE
+167 EESTVYYNAIK
-178 VKGKCIDA
+178 VKRKCIDA

-208 DFNIYM
+208 DFSIYV

-226 AKKEM
+226 AKKEWR
-231 YLFSTYRSKI
+231 LFYDYRSKI
-241 RMNQMKDCCAVLLA
+241 RMHQMKECYAVLLA

-261 AASFLSINDF
+261 AALFRSIKDF
-271 SSKKTKI
+271 SGRKI
-278 QAHQDAELLDS
+278 KMRRLYVVPMKCEGRKDNSIAVTTGFDRECENCIAKLEEDARFERNTSSFTFPFRTCREGEIYHVALGTVMELYNIHYIK
-289 TLETAMVGPEG
+289 E
-300 HQAPNM
+300 
-306 TESVSMGKDGKMH
+306 
-319 ITLTNESVSED
+319 
-330 YPIDVILD
+330 
-338 SGKAAAVEGMILTGE
+338 KADEGMPVVIYCYRHQVPYYRAVFGDDILYD
-353 MHEHNTFDNPEQVKC
+353 F
-368 TSFDDVKLA
+368 A
-377 DDGLKLT
+377 D
-384 LPKCSVLHLTVTVK
+384 

>member
-30 AETMNMGSHDI
+30 SETMNAGSHDI

-50 RESSAE
+50 KESSAE

-89 LFPWLESIPKSI
+89 LFPWLERIPKSI
-101 IGNVNLRGGTLAR
+101 IGSVNLRGGTLAR

-143 GDDEDSQKPALS
+143 GDDEDSQKPALT

-178 VKGKCIDA
+178 VKRKCIDA
-186 DAEDSHSQRFTRQ
+186 DAEDSHSQRFTRH

-208 DFNIYM
+208 DFSIYV

-226 AKKEM
+226 AKKEWR
-231 YLFSTYRSKI
+231 LFYDYRSKI
-241 RMNQMKDCCAVLLA
+241 RMHQMKECYAVLLA

-261 AASFLSINDF
+261 AALFRSIKDF
-271 SSKKTKI
+271 SGRKI
-278 QAHQDAELLDS
+278 KMRRLYVVPMKCEGRKDNSIAVTTGFDRECENCIAKLEEDARFERNTSSFTFPFRTCREGEIYHVALGTVMELYNIHYIK
-289 TLETAMVGPEG
+289 E
-300 HQAPNM
+300 
-306 TESVSMGKDGKMH
+306 
-319 ITLTNESVSED
+319 
-330 YPIDVILD
+330 
-338 SGKAAAVEGMILTGE
+338 KADEGMPVVIYCYRHQVPYYRAVFGDDILYD
-353 MHEHNTFDNPEQVKC
+353 F
-368 TSFDDVKLA
+368 A
-377 DDGLKLT
+377 D
-384 LPKCSVLHLTVTVK
+384 

>member
-19 GLVRRDDLAIF
+19 GLVRRDDLAVF
-30 AETMNMGSHDI
+30 AETMNTGSHDI

-50 RESSAE
+50 KESSAE

-89 LFPWLESIPKSI
+89 LFPWLERIPKSI

-135 FEVHPLVF
+135 FEIHPLVF
-143 GDDEDSQKPALS
+143 GDDEDSQKPALT

-178 VKGKCIDA
+178 VKRKCIDA

-208 DFNIYM
+208 DFSIYM
-214 IPQGGMRWKTEI
+214 IPQGGMTWKTEI
-226 AKKEM
+226 AKKEWR
-231 YLFSTYRSKI
+231 LFFDYRRKI
-241 RMNQMKDCCAVLLA
+241 RISQMKECNAVLLA

-261 AASFLSINDF
+261 AALFHSIKDF
-271 SSKKTKI
+271 SGRKI
-278 QAHQDAELLDS
+278 KMRRLYVVPMKCEGRKDNSIAVTTGFDREWENCIAKLEEDARFERNTSSFTFPFRTCREGEIYHVALGTVMELYNIHYIK
-289 TLETAMVGPEG
+289 E
-300 HQAPNM
+300 
-306 TESVSMGKDGKMH
+306 
-319 ITLTNESVSED
+319 
-330 YPIDVILD
+330 
-338 SGKAAAVEGMILTGE
+338 KADEGMPVVIYCYRHQVPYYRAVFGDNILYD
-353 MHEHNTFDNPEQVKC
+353 F
-368 TSFDDVKLA
+368 A
-377 DDGLKLT
+377 D
-384 LPKCSVLHLTVTVK
+384 

>member
-50 RESSAE
+50 KESSAE

-226 AKKEM
+226 AKKSGGC
-231 YLFSTYRSKI
+231 FTTI
-241 RMNQMKDCCAVLLA
+241 AV
-255 RNPRDF
+255 
-261 AASFLSINDF
+261 
-271 SSKKTKI
+271 K
-278 QAHQDAELLDS
+278 
-289 TLETAMVGPEG
+289 
-300 HQAPNM
+300 
-306 TESVSMGKDGKMH
+306 SVCIK
-319 ITLTNESVSED
+319 
-330 YPIDVILD
+330 
-338 SGKAAAVEGMILTGE
+338 
-353 MHEHNTFDNPEQVKC
+353 
-368 TSFDDVKLA
+368 
-377 DDGLKLT
+377 
-384 LPKCSVLHLTVTVK
+384 

>member
-30 AETMNMGSHDI
+30 SETMNAGSHDI

-50 RESSAE
+50 KESSAE

-89 LFPWLESIPKSI
+89 LFPWLERIPKSI
-101 IGNVNLRGGTLAR
+101 IGSVNLRGGTLAR

-122 NLAGANCFYAAAG
+122 NLAVANCFYAAAG

-143 GDDEDSQKPALS
+143 GDEEDSQKPALT

-178 VKGKCIDA
+178 VKRKCIDA

-208 DFNIYM
+208 DFSIYV

-226 AKKEM
+226 AKKEWR
-231 YLFSTYRSKI
+231 LFYDYRSKI
-241 RMNQMKDCCAVLLA
+241 RMHQMKECYAVLLA

-261 AASFLSINDF
+261 AALFRSIKDF
-271 SSKKTKI
+271 SGRKI
-278 QAHQDAELLDS
+278 KMRRLYVVPMKCEGRKDNSIAVTTGFDRECENCIAKLEEDARFERNTSSFTFPFRTCREGEIYHVALGTVMELYNIHYIK
-289 TLETAMVGPEG
+289 E
-300 HQAPNM
+300 
-306 TESVSMGKDGKMH
+306 
-319 ITLTNESVSED
+319 
-330 YPIDVILD
+330 
-338 SGKAAAVEGMILTGE
+338 KADEGMPVVIYCYRHQVPYYRAVFGEDILYD
-353 MHEHNTFDNPEQVKC
+353 F
-368 TSFDDVKLA
+368 A
-377 DDGLKLT
+377 D
-384 LPKCSVLHLTVTVK
+384 